1 MKIFYLSVLMMFI
14 VSCDSNRIPKDFA
27 VKIDYFGEHYNS
39 KTGVYTRK
47 YNFKQKSVK
56 ILLSEKQKSKLYSF
70 YNEIDF
76 LSFPTEF
83 ECDTLKGGGIIP
95 SFWFTIEITANGIIK
110 SSGTSSRCDYKI
122 EMEKE
127 KKLII
132 FFDEI
137 RNMIEED
144 KAYKSLPESD
154 RMSL

>member
-1 MKIFYLSVLMMFI
+1 MKYLYFI
-14 VSCDSNRIPKDFA
+14 ISILFISCSSNEIPKDFSI
-27 VKIDYFGEHYNS
+27 KIDFYGEHYNS

-47 YNFKQKSVK
+47 YNFKEKSVK
-56 ILLSEKQKSKLYSF
+56 LFLSQKQKLMLYNI

-83 ECDTLKGGGIIP
+83 ECDTSKRGGMIP

-110 SSGTSSRCDYKI
+110 SSGTDSSCDYKI

-127 KKLII
+127 KKLKI
-132 FFDEI
+132 FFTEI
-137 RNMIEED
+137 KKMIEED
-144 KAYKSLPESD
+144 KAYKSLSESD